1 MLFDW
6 FTIIAQIVNFL
17 ILVLLLKRFLYGPII
32 RAMDAREARIAKDLA
47 GAEKAREEAREREAR
62 AREEERRAV
71 ERRAELM
78 ADARREVQ
86 DWRERTL
93 AEARREVEH
102 LKQAWLEHLGEQREA
117 FLDRLKTRI
126 AEQVLAVGDKVL
138 RDLAH
143 AGLQEEVLEVFLR
156 RLEAEKEALPLVE
169 DGKPV
174 KVRSGFDL
182 TGEMAERLRRRVAPL
197 LPPGTEVET
206 ATDKEMGIG
215 IEWASGDRKISWTLE
230 RYLEG
235 LEHRI
240 LAELPRERS

>member
-32 RAMDAREARIAKDLA
+32 RAMDAREARIAENLA

-62 AREEERRAV
+62 AREEERRAA
-71 ERRAELM
+71 ERRAEIM
-78 ADARREVQ
+78 AEAQTEVHE
-86 DWRERTL
+86 WRERTL

-102 LKQAWLEHLGEQREA
+102 LKQAWLDHLDEQREA
-117 FLDRLKTRI
+117 FLERLKTRI
-126 AEQVLAVGDKVL
+126 AEQLLAVGDRVL

-156 RLEAEKEALPLVE
+156 KIEEEKDALPLVE

-174 KVRSGFDL
+174 KVRSGFEL
-182 TGEMAERLRRRVAPL
+182 TGEMAERLRRRVVPL
-197 LPPGTEVET
+197 LPSGTEIET
-206 ATDKEMGIG
+206 ATDKDMGIG
-215 IEWASGDRKISWTLE
+215 IEWVSGDRKISWTLE